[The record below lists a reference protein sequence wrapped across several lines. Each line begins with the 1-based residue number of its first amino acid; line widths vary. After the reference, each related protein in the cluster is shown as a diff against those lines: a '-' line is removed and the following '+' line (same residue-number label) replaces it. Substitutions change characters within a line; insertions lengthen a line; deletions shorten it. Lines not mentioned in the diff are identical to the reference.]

1 MSHYE
6 RRKSEL
12 SIALDRAMKSADR
25 TPKVSKILTKRDC
38 IYSAQEHKSVSA
50 WKRADHKAWNRANK
64 QGWLDECTAHM
75 PQRAP
80 HGHWMVLENVIAEA
94 RKYVSRGDWHEHSQP
109 SYNAA
114 IRNGWIDLPE
124 VTGHM
129 FESDAKPTGYWLEPI
144 NWPQLIE
151 SAQKY
156 DSKAEWERAEKAFAS
171 AARKVGGTLYE
182 ACTAHMTAGCLSSL
196 DIVYVW
202 AVLEDGERT
211 GVYKAGRTSS
221 ELGDYRV
228 VTCAK
233 RNRMEHEIVA
243 WIQTEPGKAPEL
255 EAKVLAMGEAE
266 DMPYWIDG
274 HTEFRRFSD
283 SELAE
288 IQNMAASAKAA

>member
-1 MSHYE
+1 MSHFE
-6 RRKSEL
+6 RRKAEVA
-12 SIALDRAMKSADR
+12 IDRKLKRANTRSAPSR
-25 TPKVSKILTKRDC
+25 ILTKRDC

-50 WKRADHKAWNRANK
+50 WKKADHKAWSRADK
-64 QGWLDECTAHM
+64 QGWMNECTAHM

-80 HGHWMVLENVIAEA
+80 NGHWKVLENVITEA
-94 RKYVSRGDWHEHSQP
+94 RKYVSRGDWAEHSQV

-114 IRNGWIDLPE
+114 HRNGWIDLPE

-129 FESDAKPTGYWLEPI
+129 FESNAKPAGYWLKPI
-144 NWPQLIE
+144 NWPQLLD
-151 SAQKY
+151 SARKY
-156 DSKAEWERAEKAFAS
+156 DSKAEWEHNESSLAS
-171 AARKVGGTLYE
+171 AARKVGGTLYD

-243 WIQTEPGKAPEL
+243 WIQTDPGKAPEL
-255 EAKVLAMGEAE
+255 EAEVLAMGEAVE
-266 DMPYWIDG
+266 MPYWIDG
-274 HTEFRRFSD
+274 YTEFRRFSD

-288 IQNMAASAKAA
+288 IQNMEANTKAA